1 MSAEGVSRLVD
12 WIQENRADLAIDE
25 IRRVLEFADQA
36 HEGQRRK
43 SGMPYSEHP
52 FEVARILGE
61 NGMDAPTVMAGVLHD
76 VVEDTSI
83 PTEEI
88 ERLFGREVAFLVEGV
103 TKMALLPSQTRE
115 QRQAETF
122 RKMLV
127 SMARD
132 PRVILIKFADRL
144 HNLRTLRYMASE
156 KRKLIAS
163 ETLEVYAPLAHRF
176 GLGRI
181 KWELEDLSFKHLHP
195 DEYSKLVEK
204 ISEKRAE
211 REAYIRS
218 VVDPLEKKM
227 TGAELKCDISGRPKH
242 LYSIWRKMR
251 EKGLT
256 ELDNIHDLNAVRVLT
271 DSIGHCYEALG
282 YVHGMWAPIAGRF
295 KDYIAV
301 PKSNLYQSLHTTVMG
316 PEGRGVEVQI
326 RTFEMDK
333 IASEGIAAHWAY
345 KQGLSASERVKQ
357 ENRWLEQI
365 LAIQQE
371 SRDGREFMEM
381 VQGELS
387 AQEIFVYTPRGDVV
401 QLPKGATA
409 IDYAF
414 EIHTGLGMH
423 CAGARVD
430 GNMVQLHTPL
440 NSGQTVDIVRTEAAH
455 PTRDWLRF
463 VKTSKARSGIKRY
476 LKQTEAEADMIL
488 GREVLGRELSRRGIS
503 NPSPD
508 LLATL
513 LQKFASDDLEELHA
527 RLGRGDYSLA
537 QLAGALPA
545 LPPAPRKQGVLSR
558 VLRRKPEAPA
568 RQHAILV
575 GGQNGILHHRAGCCQ
590 PVPGEDIRGYITQG
604 RGISL
609 HTNSCSQGVRL
620 TAREGRE
627 VEVQWDEDAT
637 KFDWEVTLEV
647 TARDRVNLLRD
658 LTGALSSTKANV
670 LRASISTVGDSVR
683 DRFRVAVRDSNQL
696 HACIA
701 SIRGVT
707 GVLHVARTGSSS

>member
-12 WIQENRADLAIDE
+12 WIRENREDLAVDE
-25 IRRVLEFADQA
+25 IRRALEFADQA

-52 FEVARILGE
+52 LEVARILGE

-76 VVEDTSI
+76 VVEDTEIS
-83 PTEEI
+83 TEEI

-103 TKMALLPSQTRE
+103 TKMTQLPSQTRE

-144 HNLRTLRYMASE
+144 HNLRTLRYMAQE

-181 KWELEDLSFKHLHP
+181 KWELEDLAFKHLHS
-195 DEYSKLVEK
+195 DEYAKLVEK
-204 ISEKRAE
+204 ISEKRVE

-218 VVDPLEKKM
+218 VVDPLEKRM
-227 TGAELKCDISGRPKH
+227 VDANIPCEITGRPKH

-251 EKGLT
+251 EKGVT
-256 ELDNIHDLNAVRVLT
+256 ELDSIHDLNAVRILVDT
-271 DSIGHCYEALG
+271 VAHCYEVLG
-282 YVHGMWAPIAGRF
+282 YVHGLWAPIAGRF

-326 RTFEMDK
+326 RTREMDRV
-333 IASEGIAAHWAY
+333 ANDGIAAHWAY
-345 KQGLSASERVKQ
+345 KQGLSASEKVKQ

-409 IDYAF
+409 VDYAF
-414 EIHTGLGMH
+414 EIHTGLGLH

-430 GNMVQLHTPL
+430 GTMVQLHTPL
-440 NSGQTVDIVRTEAAH
+440 NSGQTVDIVRTESAH

-463 VKTSKARSGIKRY
+463 VKTTKARSGIKRY

-488 GREVLGRELSRRGIS
+488 GREVLSRELARRGIS
-503 NPSPD
+503 SPSPE
-508 LLATL
+508 LQALL
-513 LQKFASDDLEELHA
+513 LQKFASDDLDELHA
-527 RLGRGDYSLA
+527 RLGRGDFSLS
-537 QLAGALPA
+537 QLAGV
-545 LPPAPRKQGVLSR
+545 LPPLPPTPRKQGVLAR
-558 VLRRKPEAPA
+558 VLRRKTEAPA

-575 GGQNGILHHRAGCCQ
+575 GGHNGILHHRAGCCQ
-590 PVPGEDIRGYITQG
+590 PVPGENIRGYITQG

-609 HTNSCSQGVRL
+609 HTGTCSQGARL
-620 TAREGRE
+620 ISREGRE
-627 VEVQWDEDAT
+627 VEVQWDEEAA

-647 TARDRVNLLRD
+647 TARDRPNLLRD

-670 LRASISTVGDSVR
+670 LRATISTVGDSVR

-701 SIRGVT
+701 SLRGVQ
-707 GVLHVARTGSSS
+707 GVLHVMRTGSQS

>member
-12 WIQENRADLAIDE
+12 WIQENREDLPSDE
-25 IRRVLEFADQA
+25 IRRTLEFADQA

-52 FEVARILGE
+52 FEVARILAE

-76 VVEDTSI
+76 VVEDTETT
-83 PTEEI
+83 TEVI
-88 ERLFGREVAFLVEGV
+88 EKTFGREVAFLVEGV
-103 TKMALLPSQTRE
+103 TKMTQLPTQTRE

-144 HNLRTLRYMASE
+144 HNLRTLRYMAPE

-181 KWELEDLSFKHLHP
+181 KWELEDLAFKHLHA
-195 DEYSKLVEK
+195 DEYAKLVEK
-204 ISEKRAE
+204 IAEKRVE

-218 VVDPLEKKM
+218 VVDPLEKRM
-227 TGAELKCDISGRPKH
+227 AEANLDSEITGRPKH

-251 EKGLT
+251 EKGVS
-256 ELDNIHDLNAVRVLT
+256 ELDNIHDLNAVRILV
-271 DSIGHCYEALG
+271 DSVAHCYEALG
-282 YVHGMWAPIAGRF
+282 YVHGLWAPIAGRF

-326 RTFEMDK
+326 RTREMDR
-333 IASEGIAAHWAY
+333 IANEGIAAHWAY
-345 KQGLSASERVKQ
+345 KQGLSASEKVKQ

-371 SRDGREFMEM
+371 SKDGREFMEM

-409 IDYAF
+409 VDYAF
-414 EIHTGLGMH
+414 EIHTGLGLH
-423 CAGARVD
+423 CAGAKVD
-430 GNMVQLHTPL
+430 GTMVPLHTQL

-463 VKTSKARSGIKRY
+463 VKTTKARSGIKRY
-476 LKQTEAEADMIL
+476 LKQTEAEADQIL
-488 GREVLGRELSRRGIS
+488 GREVLGRELSRRGIAT
-503 NPSPD
+503 PSPE
-508 LLATL
+508 LVAQL
-513 LQKFASDDLEELHA
+513 LQKFASDDLDELHA
-527 RLGRGDYSLA
+527 RLGRGDFSLS
-537 QLAGALPA
+537 QLAGALPP
-545 LPPAPRKQGVLSR
+545 LPPTPRKQGVLAR

-590 PVPGEDIRGYITQG
+590 PVPGENIRGYITQG

-609 HTNSCSQGVRL
+609 HTSTCSQGARL
-620 TAREGRE
+620 ISREGRE
-627 VEVQWDEDAT
+627 VEVQWDEEAS

-670 LRASISTVGDSVR
+670 LRATISTVGDSVR

-701 SIRGVT
+701 SLRGVS
-707 GVLHVARTGSSS
+707 GVLHVMRTGSQS

>member
-12 WIQENRADLAIDE
+12 WIRENREDLSVDE
-25 IRRVLEFADQA
+25 IRRALEYADAA

-43 SGMPYSEHP
+43 SGMPYAEHP
-52 FEVARILGE
+52 FEVSRILAE
-61 NGMDAPTVMAGVLHD
+61 NGMDAPTIMAGVLHD
-76 VVEDTSI
+76 VVEDTKI
-83 PTEEI
+83 TTEEI
-88 ERLFGREVAFLVEGV
+88 EKQFGREVAFLVEGV
-103 TKMALLPSQTRE
+103 TKMDLLPSQTRE

-144 HNLRTLRYMASE
+144 HNLRTLRYMAAE
-156 KRKLIAS
+156 KRRLIAG

-195 DEYSKLVEK
+195 DEYARLVEK

-211 REAYIRS
+211 REAYIRT
-218 VVDPLEKKM
+218 VVDPLEKRM
-227 TGAELKCDISGRPKH
+227 GEAHLRCEITGRPKH

-251 EKGLT
+251 EKGVS
-256 ELDNIHDLNAVRVLT
+256 ELDNIHDLNAVRILV
-271 DSIGHCYEALG
+271 DNVSACYEAVG
-282 YVHGMWAPIAGRF
+282 YVHGLWAPIAGRF

-301 PKSNLYQSLHTTVMG
+301 PKTNLYQSLHTTVMG

-326 RTFEMDK
+326 RTYEMDR
-333 IASEGIAAHWAY
+333 IANEGIAAHWAY
-345 KQGLSASERVKQ
+345 KQGLPTADKVKQ

-387 AQEIFVYTPRGDVV
+387 SQEIFVYTPRGDLV

-440 NSGQTVDIVRTEAAH
+440 NSGQTVDIIRTEAAH

-476 LKQTEAEADMIL
+476 LKQSEAEADQIL
-488 GREVLGRELSRRGIS
+488 GREVLGRELSRRGIQALS
-503 NPSPD
+503 AD

-513 LQKFASDDLEELHA
+513 LQKFACDDLEEFHA
-527 RLGRGDYSLA
+527 KLGRGDFSLA
-537 QLAGALPA
+537 QLTGALPP
-545 LPPAPRKQGVLSR
+545 LPPAPRKQSVLSR
-558 VLRRKPEAPA
+558 VLRRKPDAPA

-575 GGQNGILHHRAGCCQ
+575 GGQNGIVHHRAGCCQ

-609 HTNSCSQGVRL
+609 HTNTCSQGVRL
-620 TAREGRE
+620 IAREGRE
-627 VEVQWDEDAT
+627 VEVQWDEEAS
-637 KFDWEVTLEV
+637 KFDWEVTIELI
-647 TARDRVNLLRD
+647 ARDRVNLLRD
-658 LTGALSSTKANV
+658 LTGALSATKVNV

-683 DRFRVAVRDSNQL
+683 DRFRIAVRDSNQL
-696 HACIA
+696 QSAIA
-701 SIRGVT
+701 NLRGVS
-707 GVLHVARTGSSS
+707 GVLHVLRTGSSS

>member
-12 WIQENRADLAIDE
+12 WIKENREDLAVDE
-25 IRRVLEFADQA
+25 IRRALEFADQA

-52 FEVARILGE
+52 LEVARILGE

-76 VVEDTSI
+76 VVEDTAIS
-83 PTEEI
+83 TEEI

-103 TKMALLPSQTRE
+103 TKMTQLPSQTRE

-144 HNLRTLRYMASE
+144 HNLRTLRYMAQE
-156 KRKLIAS
+156 KRKSIAS

-181 KWELEDLSFKHLHP
+181 KWELEDLAFKHLHP
-195 DEYSKLVEK
+195 DEYAKLVEK
-204 ISEKRAE
+204 ISEKRVE

-218 VVDPLEKKM
+218 VVDPLEKRM
-227 TGAELKCDISGRPKH
+227 GDANIPCEITGRPKH

-251 EKGLT
+251 EKGVT
-256 ELDNIHDLNAVRVLT
+256 ELDSIHDLNAVRILV
-271 DSIGHCYEALG
+271 DSVAHCYEVLG
-282 YVHGMWAPIAGRF
+282 YVHGLWAPIAGRF
-295 KDYIAV
+295 KDYVAV

-326 RTFEMDK
+326 RTHEMDRV
-333 IASEGIAAHWAY
+333 ANDGIAAHWAY
-345 KQGLSASERVKQ
+345 KQGLSANERVKH

-409 IDYAF
+409 VDYAF

-430 GNMVQLHTPL
+430 GTMVQLHTPL
-440 NSGQTVDIVRTEAAH
+440 NSGQTVDIVRTESAH

-463 VKTSKARSGIKRY
+463 VKTTKARSGIKRY

-488 GREVLGRELSRRGIS
+488 GREVLSRELARRGIS
-503 NPSPD
+503 TPPPE
-508 LLATL
+508 LLALL
-513 LQKFASDDLEELHA
+513 LQKFASDDLDELHA
-527 RLGRGDYSLA
+527 RLGRGDFSIS
-537 QLAGALPA
+537 QLAGI
-545 LPPAPRKQGVLSR
+545 LPPLPPTPRKQGVFAR

-590 PVPGEDIRGYITQG
+590 PVPGENIRGYITQG

-609 HTNSCSQGVRL
+609 HTSTCSQGVRL
-620 TAREGRE
+620 ISREGRE
-627 VEVQWDEDAT
+627 VEVQWDEEAS
-637 KFDWEVTLEV
+637 KLDWEVTLEV
-647 TARDRVNLLRD
+647 TARDRQNLLRD

-670 LRASISTVGDSVR
+670 LRATISTVGDSVR
-683 DRFRVAVRDSNQL
+683 DRFRVAVHDSNQL

-701 SIRGVT
+701 SLRGVS
-707 GVLHVARTGSSS
+707 GVLHVMRTGSQS

>member
-12 WIQENRADLAIDE
+12 WIRENREDLSADE
-25 IRRVLEFADQA
+25 IRRALEYADQA
-36 HEGQRRK
+36 HQGQRRK

-52 FEVARILGE
+52 FEVSRILAE
-61 NGMDAPTVMAGVLHD
+61 NGMDAPTIMAGILHD
-76 VVEDTSI
+76 VVEDTVIS
-83 PTEEI
+83 TEEI
-88 ERLFGREVAFLVEGV
+88 EKNFGREVAFLVEGV

-144 HNLRTLRYMASE
+144 HNLRTLRYMTPD
-156 KRKLIAS
+156 KRRSIAS

-195 DEYSKLVEK
+195 DEYAKLVDK

-211 REAYIRS
+211 REAYIRL
-218 VVDPLEKKM
+218 VVDPLEKRM
-227 TGAELKCDISGRPKH
+227 GEANLASQITGRPKH

-251 EKGLT
+251 EKGVS
-256 ELDNIHDLNAVRVLT
+256 ELDNIHDLNAVRILVEN
-271 DSIGHCYEALG
+271 IAGCYEAVG
-282 YVHGMWAPIAGRF
+282 YVHGLWAPIAGRF

-301 PKSNLYQSLHTTVMG
+301 PKTNLYQSLHTTVMG

-326 RTFEMDK
+326 RTYEMDR
-333 IASEGIAAHWAY
+333 IANEGIAAHWAY
-345 KQGLSASERVKQ
+345 KQGVSAPDKVKQ
-357 ENRWLEQI
+357 ENRWLQQI

-387 AQEIFVYTPRGDVV
+387 SQEIFVYTPRGDLV

-409 IDYAF
+409 VDYAF

-430 GNMVQLHTPL
+430 GNMVQLHSPL
-440 NSGQTVDIVRTEAAH
+440 NSGQTVDIIRTEAAH

-476 LKQTEAEADMIL
+476 LKQTEAEADLIL
-488 GREVLGRELSRRGIS
+488 GREVLGRELSRRGLS
-503 NPSPD
+503 SLTAD
-508 LLATL
+508 LQATL
-513 LQKFASDDLEELHA
+513 LQKFSSDDIEELHA
-527 RLGRGDYSLA
+527 RLGRGDFSIS
-537 QLAGALPA
+537 QLTAALPP
-545 LPPAPRKQGVLSR
+545 LPPAPRKQGVISR
-558 VLRRKPEAPA
+558 VLRRKQEAPA

-575 GGQNGILHHRAGCCQ
+575 GGQNGIVHHRAGCCQ

-609 HTNSCSQGVRL
+609 HTGTCSQGVRL
-620 TAREGRE
+620 IAREGRE
-627 VEVQWDEDAT
+627 VEVQWDEEAS

-658 LTGALSSTKANV
+658 LTGALSAAKVNV

-696 HACIA
+696 HSSIA
-701 SIRGVT
+701 SLRGVS
-707 GVLHVARTGSSS
+707 GVLHVMRTGSSS

>member
-12 WIQENRADLAIDE
+12 WIRTNREDLAVDE
-25 IRRVLEFADQA
+25 IRRALEFADQA

-52 FEVARILGE
+52 LEVARILGE

-76 VVEDTSI
+76 VVEDTEIS
-83 PTEEI
+83 TDEI

-103 TKMALLPSQTRE
+103 TKMTQLPSQTRE

-144 HNLRTLRYMASE
+144 HNLRTLRYMAPE

-181 KWELEDLSFKHLHP
+181 KWELEDLAFKHLHS
-195 DEYSKLVEK
+195 DEYAKLVEK
-204 ISEKRAE
+204 ISEKRVE

-218 VVDPLEKKM
+218 VVDPLEKRM
-227 TGAELKCDISGRPKH
+227 AEADIPSEITGRPKH

-251 EKGLT
+251 EKGVT
-256 ELDNIHDLNAVRVLT
+256 ELDSIHDLNAVRILVDT
-271 DSIGHCYEALG
+271 VAHCYEVLG
-282 YVHGMWAPIAGRF
+282 YVHGLWAPIAGRF

-326 RTFEMDK
+326 RTREMDRV
-333 IASEGIAAHWAY
+333 ANDGIAAHWAY
-345 KQGLSASERVKQ
+345 KQGLSAAERVKQ

-409 IDYAF
+409 VDYAF
-414 EIHTGLGMH
+414 EIHTGLGLH

-430 GNMVQLHTPL
+430 GTMVQLHTPL
-440 NSGQTVDIVRTEAAH
+440 NSGQTVDIVRTESAH

-463 VKTSKARSGIKRY
+463 VKTTKARSGIKRY

-488 GREVLGRELSRRGIS
+488 GREVLSRELARRGIS
-503 NPSPD
+503 TPPPE
-508 LLATL
+508 LLALL
-513 LQKFASDDLEELHA
+513 LQKFASDDLDELHA
-527 RLGRGDYSLA
+527 RLGRGDFSIS
-537 QLAGALPA
+537 QLTGI
-545 LPPAPRKQGVLSR
+545 LPPLPPTPRKQGVLAR
-558 VLRRKPEAPA
+558 VLRRKAEAPA

-575 GGQNGILHHRAGCCQ
+575 GGHNGILHHRAGCCQ
-590 PVPGEDIRGYITQG
+590 PVPGENIRGYITQG

-609 HTNSCSQGVRL
+609 HTSSCSQGARL
-620 TAREGRE
+620 ISREGRE
-627 VEVQWDEDAT
+627 VEVQWDEEAS
-637 KFDWEVTLEV
+637 KLDWEVTLEV
-647 TARDRVNLLRD
+647 TARDRPNLLRD

-670 LRASISTVGDSVR
+670 LRATISTVGDSVR

-701 SIRGVT
+701 SLRGVS
-707 GVLHVARTGSSS
+707 GVLHVMRTGSQS

>member
-12 WIQENRADLAIDE
+12 WIRENREDLAVDE
-25 IRRVLEFADQA
+25 IRRALEYADVA

-52 FEVARILGE
+52 FEVARILAE
-61 NGMDAPTVMAGVLHD
+61 NGMDAPTIMAGVLHD
-76 VVEDTSI
+76 VVEDTKI
-83 PTEEI
+83 TTEEI
-88 ERLFGREVAFLVEGV
+88 EKQFGRIVAFLVEGV
-103 TKMALLPSQTRE
+103 TKMDLLPSQTRE

-144 HNLRTLRYMASE
+144 HNLRTLRYMSPD
-156 KRKLIAS
+156 KRRLIAN

-195 DEYSKLVEK
+195 DDYSKLVEK

-211 REAYIRS
+211 REAYIRT
-218 VVDPLEKKM
+218 VVDPLEKRM
-227 TGAELKCDISGRPKH
+227 TEAELRCDITGRPKH

-251 EKGLT
+251 EKGVS
-256 ELDNIHDLNAVRVLT
+256 ELDNIHDLNAVRILVENV
-271 DSIGHCYEALG
+271 SACYEAVG
-282 YVHGMWAPIAGRF
+282 YVHGLWAPIAGRF

-301 PKSNLYQSLHTTVMG
+301 PKTNLYQSLHTTVMG

-326 RTFEMDK
+326 RTFEMDR
-333 IASEGIAAHWAY
+333 IANEGIAAHWAY
-345 KQGLSASERVKQ
+345 KQGLPSTDKVKQ

-387 AQEIFVYTPRGDVV
+387 SQEIFVYTPRGDLV
-401 QLPKGATA
+401 QLPKGSTA
-409 IDYAF
+409 VDYAF

-440 NSGQTVDIVRTEAAH
+440 NSGQTVDILRTEAAH

-476 LKQTEAEADMIL
+476 LKQSEAEADQIL
-488 GREVLGRELSRRGIS
+488 GREVLGRELSRRS
-503 NPSPD
+503 LQVLSAD
-508 LLATL
+508 LQATL
-513 LQKFASDDLEELHA
+513 LQKFSCDDLEELHA
-527 RLGRGDYSLA
+527 KLGRGDFSLS
-537 QLAGALPA
+537 QLTAALPP
-545 LPPAPRKQGVLSR
+545 LPPAPRKQGVFSR
-558 VLRRKPEAPA
+558 VLRRKPDAPA

-575 GGQNGILHHRAGCCQ
+575 GGQNGIVHHRAGCCQ

-609 HTNSCSQGVRL
+609 HTSTCSQGVRL
-620 TAREGRE
+620 IAREGRE
-627 VEVQWDEDAT
+627 VEVQWDEDAS

-658 LTGALSSTKANV
+658 LTGALSATKVNV

-683 DRFRVAVRDSNQL
+683 DRFRIAVRDSNQL
-696 HACIA
+696 HSSIA
-701 SIRGVT
+701 SLRGVT
-707 GVLHVARTGSSS
+707 GVLHVLRTGSSS